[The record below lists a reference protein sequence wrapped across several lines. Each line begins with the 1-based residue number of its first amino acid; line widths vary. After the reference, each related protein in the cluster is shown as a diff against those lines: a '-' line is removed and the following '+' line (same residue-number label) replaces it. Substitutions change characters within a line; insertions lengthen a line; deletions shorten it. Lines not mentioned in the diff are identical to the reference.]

1 MLCTVKTNRFYIP
14 GETNL
19 VERLRKLSFDKGI
32 FATLSIIFQNMSK
45 DKSSNN
51 ETKMYIREKV
61 LNLLELNDLVYHANV
76 IEALIEKIKNQ
87 PKESQ
92 I

>member
-1 MLCTVKTNRFYIP
+1 MN
-14 GETNL
+14 
-19 VERLRKLSFDKGI
+19 
-32 FATLSIIFQNMSK
+32 K

-51 ETKMYIREKV
+51 DTKMYIREKV

-87 PKESQ
+87 PKES
-92 I
+92 

>member
-1 MLCTVKTNRFYIP
+1 MN
-14 GETNL
+14 
-19 VERLRKLSFDKGI
+19 
-32 FATLSIIFQNMSK
+32 K

-51 ETKMYIREKV
+51 DTKMYIREKV

-92 I
+92 IQSLNESMVENSEDQENLNNSVVIES

>member
-1 MLCTVKTNRFYIP
+1 MN
-14 GETNL
+14 
-19 VERLRKLSFDKGI
+19 
-32 FATLSIIFQNMSK
+32 K

-51 ETKMYIREKV
+51 DTKMYIREKV

-92 I
+92 IQSLNESMVENSEDQENLNNSVVNES